1 MCLTKIN
8 NLKAICVINVGPVW
22 RLFWSFNLI
31 FFPCLFS
38 WGSAA
43 IRLWWNLIFLLWGR
57 GVTNI
62 PADALSFHP
71 SSVFTLSDCHSS
83 GRCLKDEQML
93 NPATI
98 PSLHMLTTQ
107 FFPHLCPTTKKQTLF
122 LENQKCCALQ
132 PCLHPVR
139 LYCCHPIHMQYSISV
154 VCNPIIIVVS
164 TANSGGQ
171 LNGQLFISLGL
182 NENSL
187 FFKPWG
193 INRWLIVSMNNSTQL
208 LTLCTMWPH
217 SFSLVKRH

>member
-8 NLKAICVINVGPVW
+8 NLKAICVINVGSVW

-107 FFPHLCPTTKKQTLF
+107 FFPHLCPTTKKTD
-122 LENQKCCALQ
+122 A
-132 PCLHPVR
+132 
-139 LYCCHPIHMQYSISV
+139 
-154 VCNPIIIVVS
+154 VS
-164 TANSGGQ
+164 GKSKVLRIAAVPSPG
-171 LNGQLFISLGL
+171 
-182 NENSL
+182 
-187 FFKPWG
+187 PP
-193 INRWLIVSMNNSTQL
+193 L
-208 LTLCTMWPH
+208 LLSPH
-217 SFSLVKRH
+217 SYAVQYQCGV

>member
-31 FFPCLFS
+31 FFSVSVQLRVSCNSPLMKLNFFVVRQRCNKHAS
-38 WGSAA
+38 WCSVIPSFLSVHAQ
-43 IRLWWNLIFLLWGR
+43 RLSQQRQVLKGR
-57 GVTNI
+57 TNVKSSNDTI
-62 PADALSFHP
+62 PAHADHP
-71 SSVFTLSDCHSS
+71 VLPPFMPN
-83 GRCLKDEQML
+83 K
-93 NPATI
+93 
-98 PSLHMLTTQ
+98 
-107 FFPHLCPTTKKQTLF
+107 KKQTLF

-171 LNGQLFISLGL
+171 LNGQLFISCGL
-182 NENSL
+182 DKNSF

>member
-57 GVTNI
+57 GVTNM

-122 LENQKCCALQ
+122 LENQKCCAFT
-132 PCLHPVR
+132 R
-139 LYCCHPIHMQYSISV
+139 SAF
-154 VCNPIIIVVS
+154 IVVTPFICS
-164 TANSGGQ
+164 TVSVWCVI
-171 LNGQLFISLGL
+171 LLS
-182 NENSL
+182 SL
-187 FFKPWG
+187 FP
-193 INRWLIVSMNNSTQL
+193 L
-208 LTLCTMWPH
+208 LTAVVSWMDNCL
-217 SFSLVKRH
+217 FLVA